1 MHQHLCTDCRTFY
14 HTSVRRQISFEYCQ
28 TACLTVRIVN
38 WADYLRIF
46 IDTSFDVLS
55 QCLSGHSH
63 TFCMKKSFLVQLIH
77 HRINSAGL
85 VEIFH
90 VCMSCRSK
98 MAQIRS
104 FLADRIGKINLKIHS
119 DLMCN
124 RRNVQHTVCGT
135 SQCHVHC
142 QCI

>member
-38 WADYLRIF
+38 RRI
-46 IDTSFDVLS
+46 TSGFLLTHPSMFSPVSSVTVYILYEEVL
-55 QCLSGHSH
+55 
-63 TFCMKKSFLVQLIH
+63 FFVQLIH

-90 VCMSCRSK
+90 VCIVLPE
-98 MAQIRS
+98 Q
-104 FLADRIGKINLKIHS
+104 D
-119 DLMCN
+119 
-124 RRNVQHTVCGT
+124 GT
-135 SQCHVHC
+135 DSEFSR
-142 QCI
+142 